1 MKECVREVGE
11 RETAQRYLKDLQSD
25 AHSQNGLMN
34 TVHSI
39 SNICFSSPFPIVLLL
54 VV

>member
-1 MKECVREVGE
+1 MKEGIREFGE
-11 RETAQRYLKDLQSD
+11 RDTAQRYFKDLQSD

-39 SNICFSSPFPIVLLL
+39 SNI
-54 VV
+54 